1 MQAMFG
7 TACGLPGTAC
17 GERGG
22 EGLRG
27 LAAGSA
33 AERSVAS
40 GMARILSNLMSH
52 AVSGSS
58 ICARHCSHDAV
69 ARRSHASAGGNS
81 CRRTPGRPRPAALW
95 RSPCA
100 SARRRAAAR
109 RSPTPSRSRAR
120 ACAAAGKPFEAGE
133 SAAARAAHG
142 APNFN
147 FNVAHDACLVVLA
160 AVPRCRTHIPV
171 CHRWRARSNR
181 RYQAAASQSLA
192 CAAAHCAS

>member
-1 MQAMFG
+1 MGVLLSREHDLDAGRFDVPPWPPEPADLRW
-7 TACGLPGTAC
+7 ACDLSEWQP
-17 GERGG
+17 R
-22 EGLRG
+22 
-27 LAAGSA
+27 A
-33 AERSVAS
+33 AEWEMLLGLLPAS
-40 GMARILSNLMSH
+40 DREAVH
-52 AVSGSS
+52 AMG
-58 ICARHCSHDAV
+58 
-69 ARRSHASAGGNS
+69 
-81 CRRTPGRPRPAALW
+81 AALD
-95 RSPCA
+95 RKRALVS
-100 SARRRAAAR
+100 RLMQRRAASFVLAVPDSDVVIR
-109 RSPTPSRSRAR
+109 RTR
-120 ACAAAGKPFEAGE
+120 AGKPFEAGE